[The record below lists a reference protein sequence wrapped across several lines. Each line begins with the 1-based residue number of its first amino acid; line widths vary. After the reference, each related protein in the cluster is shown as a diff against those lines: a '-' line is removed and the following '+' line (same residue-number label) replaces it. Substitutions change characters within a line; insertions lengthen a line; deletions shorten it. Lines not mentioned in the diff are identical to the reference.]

1 MKRYLL
7 VKSGV
12 VLPEEAVEDVY
23 RKNSFTTFNEK
34 DYEAWK
40 QEKIEQG
47 QIRVAY
53 VGGV

>member
-7 VKSGV
+7 VRSGV
-12 VLPEEAVEDVY
+12 ALTEEAVEDLY

-47 QIRVAY
+47 HIRVAY
-53 VGGV
+53 VGSL